1 MTLDAVKAAVL
12 VTLAAIVQVAFVNVF
27 ELVEGRA
34 DVLLLVVVSV
44 ALLRGPL
51 FGACAGFW
59 TGLVVDTM
67 TLGTLGLTS
76 LLLTLA
82 GYAAGRFGETTSS
95 RKSQRARVLV
105 AVATVTVG
113 VGIASLVVHVLL
125 GEPASLG
132 RLLVTVILPSLALNL
147 ALAVPTFWAI
157 RRLLPPSSRPER
169 EVALV

>member
-12 VTLAAIVQVAFVNVF
+12 VTLVAIVQVAFVNVF

-82 GYAAGRFGETTSS
+82 GYAAGRFGEATSS
-95 RKSQRARVLV
+95 RGSQRARVLI
-105 AVATVTVG
+105 AVT
-113 VGIASLVVHVLL
+113 IVVHVLL

-132 RLLVTVILPSLALNL
+132 RVLVQVILPSLALNVV
-147 ALAVPTFWAI
+147 LAVPAFWAT
-157 RRLLPPSSRPER
+157 RRLLPPPAKAER
-169 EVALV
+169 EIALV